1 MNSIKLFH
9 ISEEPNIKIFIPRP
23 SPSEIKGV
31 KGDVVFAITEKLLHN
46 YLLPRDCPRVTYF
59 AKPGSLQSDIERF
72 FGQTTAEFVIAVEN
86 NWYQIIQNTTLY
98 CYEFSPENF
107 SAVDEGAGYYVSYEA
122 ENPVKVRKLINPVS
136 ELLKRNVELRF
147 TPKLW
152 LLADQIIKSSL
163 QYSLIRMRNALPR

>member
-1 MNSIKLFH
+1 M
-9 ISEEPNIKIFIPRP
+9 PRT

-31 KGDVVFAITEKLLHN
+31 DRDVVFAITERLLHN
-46 YLLPRDCPRVTYF
+46 YLLPRDCPRVTYY
-59 AKPGSLQSDIERF
+59 AKPDSLQSDIEKF
-72 FGQTTAEFVIAVEN
+72 FGQTTAEFVIVVEN
-86 NWYQIIQNTTLY
+86 NWHDSIQNTTVY

-107 SAVDEGAGYYVSYEA
+107 LLVDEGAGYYVSYEPVSPIKGSPML
-122 ENPVKVRKLINPVS
+122 NPIS

-163 QYSLIRMRNALPR
+163 QYSLIRMRNALPDK